1 MTEKKTDR
9 LSQNIELLIRT
20 TVAEGVSTLL
30 RQDLSNLSDTGK
42 EKLVVGISEKLIDS
56 NNFLESIVSKVEQRL
71 SSQRKKRLMACINQV
86 MFFIGWL
93 VIVVISFIAASD
105 TISNWFLSMV
115 IMILGDSQ
123 SLR

>member
-42 EKLVVGISEKLIDS
+42 EKLVVGIS
-56 NNFLESIVSKVEQRL
+56 
-71 SSQRKKRLMACINQV
+71 
-86 MFFIGWL
+86 
-93 VIVVISFIAASD
+93 
-105 TISNWFLSMV
+105 
-115 IMILGDSQ
+115 
-123 SLR
+123 

>member
-56 NNFLESIVSKVEQRL
+56 NNFFWSRL
-71 SSQRKKRLMACINQV
+71 
-86 MFFIGWL
+86 
-93 VIVVISFIAASD
+93 
-105 TISNWFLSMV
+105 
-115 IMILGDSQ
+115 
-123 SLR
+123 